1 MLGVWRYNFTKHK
14 KNKMIELKRVGGE
27 YGDKGN
33 NQIQNLKLGE
43 FRYYVQD
50 NKNIIDGRILS
61 KKLALK
67 LMTCLFRGY
76 HIDTSIEM
84 VNGREIL
91 NIYGIGQIQNG
102 QYLPIIINKGYVCIK
117 EASLQSKGTI
127 LCIQDGFVI
136 AYKESFI

>member
-1 MLGVWRYNFTKHK
+1 
-14 KNKMIELKRVGGE
+14 MIELKRVGGE

-33 NQIQNLKLGE
+33 NQIPNLKLGE

-50 NKNIIDGRILS
+50 NKNILDGRILS

-67 LMTCLFRGY
+67 LMACLFQGY
-76 HIDTSIEM
+76 HIDTSIEKIA
-84 VNGREIL
+84 NDREIL
-91 NIYGIGQIQNG
+91 NINGVGQIQNG
-102 QYLPIIINKGYVCIK
+102 RYLPIVINKGYICIK

-127 LCIQDGFVI
+127 LCIQDGFVL